1 MPKIITIIMLFS
13 FAFSGLGQSLKLSE
27 LDSSEYFN
35 FWEGKWNATWPE
47 GDKLGKGTNVLTWIM
62 GGTVLQEDF
71 RILEGQSKG
80 FIGGSISVFQPRTN
94 TWRQAWADSQGGYF
108 DFRGAFEG
116 DKRIFM
122 TQPREINGKTVVQR
136 MVFYDIKKDSFN
148 WDWESSNDE
157 GETWNLNWRI
167 SYTRA
172 D

>member
-1 MPKIITIIMLFS
+1 MPKITTIIMLFS

-47 GDKLGKGTNVLTWIM
+47 GDKLGKGTNELTWIM
-62 GGTVLQEDF
+62 GGKVLQENF
-71 RILEGQSKG
+71 QIIEGQSKG

-94 TWRQAWADSQGGYF
+94 TWRQAWADNQGGYF
-108 DFRGAFEG
+108 DFIGSFDG
-116 DKRIFM
+116 DKRIFK
-122 TQPREINGKTVVQR
+122 TQPREVNGNVVIQR
-136 MVFYDIKKDSFN
+136 MVFYDIQKDAFT
-148 WDWESSNDE
+148 WDWESSNDQ
-157 GETWNLNWRI
+157 GKTWNLNWRI